1 MLSACTD
8 GACALTYRN
17 KGTPGQDNWRPLI
30 ASVGRPANTWLV
42 GTRLSIKVIVMDGYC
57 TLCGRRGHSASHCP
71 WGSYLRIRC
80 CSSALSNDGRS
91 F

>member
-8 GACALTYRN
+8 SACVLTYRN

-42 GTRLSIKVIVMDGYC
+42 GIPALDKGHCHGRLLHAMRATRAFCVALPMGFVSPNPLLFFGLVE
-57 TLCGRRGHSASHCP
+57 RRP
-71 WGSYLRIRC
+71 LV
-80 CSSALSNDGRS
+80 
-91 F
+91 